1 MFDALAQRYGTL
13 PSKLLLESDSFDLM
27 VFDVALTYEKLRNDK
42 ANNNV
47 DQSMYKQ
54 EDLQQIMQ
62 ETKDKTWQR

>member
-1 MFDALAQRYGTL
+1 LFDALAQRYGTL